1 MVVFAVWTGN
11 VYSPKLLCLC
21 RNLEHARQVAE
32 DHDGWVN
39 VGRWFRQVRLFLR
52 RDPCVG

>member
-32 DHDGWVN
+32 DHDGWVE
-39 VGRWFRQVRLFLR
+39 RL
-52 RDPCVG
+52 DVVSAGTVVSEA